1 MQQFR
6 TEIMSNVTI
15 NLPEEVFSA
24 RRLSPEEFVRDMR
37 LAAAIYWY
45 QKQEISM
52 EKAANVAGL
61 NRRDFL
67 AVLAREQVD
76 VFAVDFDDLQSELNR
91 G

>member
-1 MQQFR
+1 
-6 TEIMSNVTI
+6 MSSVTI

-37 LAAAIYWY
+37 QAAAIYWY

-61 NRRDFL
+61 NR
-67 AVLAREQVD
+67 
-76 VFAVDFDDLQSELNR
+76 
-91 G
+91 

>member
-1 MQQFR
+1 
-6 TEIMSNVTI
+6 MSITI

-45 QKQEISM
+45 QKAEISQ
-52 EKAANVAGL
+52 EKAAQIADL

-67 AVLAREQVD
+67 SALAREQVD
-76 VFAVDFDDLQSELNR
+76 VFVVDWNDLQNELNC